1 MRFLIA
7 PVSLRRSGAPVRAV
21 HNSVCLT
28 GFPGVLVAWQLAS
41 TGRTGTALLTPS
53 GSEGTAEDENTGPRV
68 RAGWGEAPL
77 ISPLS
82 SHLATLANT
91 GEHWRTLARRRTCGD
106 GHGDGGGDGAD
117 GADGG
122 TARDSADNTQHS
134 DLVRRHM

>member
-1 MRFLIA
+1 MAERCGQSTVRVRCRVRFLIA

-82 SHLATLANT
+82 SHLANT
-91 GEHWRTLARRRTCGD
+91 GEHWRTLANTG
-106 GHGDGGGDGAD
+106 
-117 GADGG
+117 
-122 TARDSADNTQHS
+122 SAAH
-134 DLVRRHM
+134 VW